1 MNSMQQLW
9 FYGYHLHLDYM
20 LDISY
25 PGMNDDKQFHG
36 EIVAPFSVT
45 LWLYDIWNIQM
56 RLLPLTDDCAFVTV
70 ACATVHLV
78 TIYIYLLA
86 ARRSSGSIKITG
98 FISIVLKRTHYK
110 AIMYSIILEFP
121 TIESNKKE

>member
-70 ACATVHLV
+70 ACGVSNSSLSDNL
-78 TIYIYLLA
+78 YLLA
-86 ARRSSGSIKITG
+86 GSQA
-98 FISIVLKRTHYK
+98 LKWINQNYWFYL
-110 AIMYSIILEFP
+110 YSIETNALQSHNVFYYSWISDNRVE
-121 TIESNKKE
+121 